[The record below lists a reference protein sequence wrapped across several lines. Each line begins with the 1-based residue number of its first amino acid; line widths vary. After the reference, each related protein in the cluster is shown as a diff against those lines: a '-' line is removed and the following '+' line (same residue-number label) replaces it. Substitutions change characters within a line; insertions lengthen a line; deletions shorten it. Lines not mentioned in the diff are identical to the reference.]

1 MTVPIKQNTAAQFDY
16 IMLFDGTDIIT
27 TPTIAAGDFKISVD
41 DGAEANPATLPAES
55 PAGSGFVKVS
65 FSQAE
70 TNGQVIKLRWVDAAG
85 AEWDDGGATWRTS
98 VRTVDDLAY
107 ADEVYE
113 GVLTLRN
120 IIRILLAAL
129 AGKSTGGGTASVA
142 FRDVADGIDRI
153 DATVTVNGNRTAV
166 TLDGS

>member
-1 MTVPIKQNTAAQFDY
+1 MTVPIKQNTAGQFDY
-16 IMLFDGTDIIT
+16 ILLFDGVDIVT
-27 TPTIAAGDFKISVD
+27 GPTIAAIDFRISID
-41 DGAEANPATLPAES
+41 DGALAPLATLPVES
-55 PAGSGFVKVS
+55 PAGSGWVLIA

-70 TNGQVIKLRWVDAAG
+70 TNGAVIKVRWIDDAG

-113 GVLTLRN
+113 GALTLRN

-129 AGKSTGGGTASVA
+129 AGKSTGGGTASVQ
-142 FRDVADGIDRI
+142 FRDVADSKDRI